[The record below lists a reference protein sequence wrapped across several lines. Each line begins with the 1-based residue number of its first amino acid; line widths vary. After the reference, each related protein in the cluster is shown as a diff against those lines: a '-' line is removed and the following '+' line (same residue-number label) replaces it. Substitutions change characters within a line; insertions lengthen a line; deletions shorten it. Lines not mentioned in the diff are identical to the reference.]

1 MNDLKEQIAK
11 VFISDD
17 GEGIEFEFDS
27 DSAEYIFWYFISR
40 LDKSTIANRIS
51 ELAVP
56 EKE

>member
-1 MNDLKEQIAK
+1 MKEQIAK